1 MKRLLIF
8 TAGLFMLNACVPY
21 RHMPVINSEAYP
33 VHSHNDYAHKHPL
46 YDALNNGV
54 NSVEAD
60 VYHFLGPLWVCH
72 TPFGIVKLRRIQN
85 WYFRPLKRII
95 DKNGGYIYKA
105 GETFYVLIEVKTNT
119 RHAMPRLKKIFAR
132 YKDMLTT
139 YTNHSVQVKPVTV
152 TILSGRDDAYWMQDS
167 VRYFGV
173 ELPFSHASENLNP
186 YVYTQF
192 RLHTGSPEPYKD
204 LNSDLN
210 KQIKLVLA
218 RGQRIRANAGQ
229 DIEPNWEV
237 MYKSGV
243 TFIHTDKLVEL
254 KEFMKKVKSEE

>member
-1 MKRLLIF
+1 
-8 TAGLFMLNACVPY
+8 
-21 RHMPVINSEAYP
+21 MPVINNTAYP
-33 VHSHNDYAHKHPL
+33 VHSHNDYAHQHPL

-54 NSVEAD
+54 KSVEAD

-95 DKNGGYIYKA
+95 DKNGGYVYKA

-119 RHAMPRLKKIFAR
+119 RHAMPRLKKIFAK
-132 YKDMLTT
+132 YKDILTT
-139 YTNHSVQVKPVTV
+139 YTNHGVQVKPVTV
-152 TILSGRDDAYWMQDS
+152 TILSVRDDAYWMKDS

-204 LNSDLN
+204 PDSDIS
-210 KQIKLVLA
+210 KQIKLVVA

-229 DIEPNWEV
+229 DIESNWDV
-237 MYKSGV
+237 LYKSGV

-254 KEFMKKVKSEE
+254 KEFMKKQTVTH